1 MKTAPTDI
9 DREAATLFTP
19 SPGMRVMHEIA
30 HVVRPA
36 SHKGR
41 EVCEMRPAWV
51 RIVTARDAGTCRAFA
66 VEGNA
71 TVGRRAYQ
79 MEYFVARASMF
90 LQAIDTDDPATV
102 GCMLA
107 QVEDAAGTDDVSVEK
122 LRPYGRGFAVFIR
135 GSYSHAPGPTK
146 GAALVAAM
154 RALKSTPTR

>member
-1 MKTAPTDI
+1 MKTEPTDI
-9 DREAATLFTP
+9 DREAARLFVP
-19 SPGMRVMHEIA
+19 APGMRVWFLHDGT
-30 HVVRPA
+30 P
-36 SHKGR
+36 S
-41 EVCEMRPAWV
+41 
-51 RIVTARDAGTCRAFA
+51 RILNGAGAARWERGGSDFA
-66 VEGNA
+66 VETSGPLGLDA
-71 TVGRRAYQ
+71 
-79 MEYFVARASMF
+79 
-90 LQAIDTDDPATV
+90 LDTDDPATV

>member
-1 MKTAPTDI
+1 MKTEPTDI

-19 SPGMRVMHEIA
+19 APGMRTWQAADACTIGPRRVIEAEASGAEWIA
-30 HVVRPA
+30 IRTEGGWSWLP
-36 SHKGR
+36 
-41 EVCEMRPAWV
+41 VCA
-51 RIVTARDAGTCRAFA
+51 
-66 VEGNA
+66 
-71 TVGRRAYQ
+71 
-79 MEYFVARASMF
+79 
-90 LQAIDTDDPATV
+90 LDTDDPATV

-135 GSYSHAPGPTK
+135 GSYSHAPGPTR

>member
-1 MKTAPTDI
+1 MKTEPTDI
-9 DREAATLFTP
+9 DREAALLFVLA
-19 SPGMRVMHEIA
+19 PGMR
-30 HVVRPA
+30 A
-36 SHKGR
+36 SYSRRGLLGWGWLIDTD
-41 EVCEMRPAWV
+41 EGLWLFCENWPGFTV
-51 RIVTARDAGTCRAFA
+51 DSVDIDA
-66 VEGNA
+66 
-71 TVGRRAYQ
+71 
-79 MEYFVARASMF
+79 
-90 LQAIDTDDPATV
+90 LDTDDPATV